1 MAGKPEVVST
11 GPWICMVAVTNTVGT
26 TDAQS
31 SDDTVSM
38 GEKCKEDDK

>member
-11 GPWICMVAVTNTVGT
+11 GTWICMVAVTNTVGT

-31 SDDTVSM
+31 RDDTFPM
-38 GEKCKEDDK
+38 GEKCKEGDK

>member
-1 MAGKPEVVST
+1 MGGKPEVVST

-31 SDDTVSM
+31 RDDTVSM
-38 GEKCKEDDK
+38 GEKCKEGDR